1 MTTLLLTA
9 LYLLTTP
16 LLVMYLSRRWK
27 WINSVSPMTVL
38 YAIGLIIANTA
49 TLPETVRQACNDIG
63 SIAIPLAIPLM
74 LMGCNLKRWSTGN
87 AAKVFFSGLTAV
99 IITSAVGF
107 FIFKGDDNAL
117 QFAQVSA
124 VSVGIYTGG
133 IPNMGA
139 IAQGVGMDNETYL
152 YLTSYDL
159 IATGLYLLFIIF
171 FGKPVFRKLLKQPT
185 VITPTT
191 PTEPAS
197 DDTATKT
204 SLGSLIRKSAVS
216 LSITIGIAGIS
227 YLLASLPGDEINMTV
242 LILSLTTL
250 SIAYAL
256 LFPKQSNSDQAFSM
270 GTYFVYVFSLAIS
283 TTCNFI
289 EMDLGGSLSILG
301 YVCFVIFGSLV
312 LQVIFSRILH
322 IDSDSTL
329 VASVALINSPP
340 FVPMVATV
348 LGNKEVIM
356 LGISI
361 GLLGYMLGNYLGIG
375 LFFLLS

>member
-1 MTTLLLTA
+1 MTTILLTA
-9 LYLLTTP
+9 LYLLATP
-16 LLVMYLSRRWK
+16 LVVMHLAKRWK
-27 WINSVSPMTVL
+27 WINSISPMTVL
-38 YAIGLIIANTA
+38 YAIGLILANTA
-49 TLPETVRQACNDIG
+49 SLPETVRQACNDIG
-63 SIAIPLAIPLM
+63 SVAIPLAIPLM

-87 AAKVFFSGLTAV
+87 AVKVFLSGLTAV
-99 IITSAVGF
+99 IIISAAGY
-107 FIFKGDDNAL
+107 FIFRGDSNTE

-171 FGKPVFRKLLKQPT
+171 FGKPIYRKLLKQPA
-185 VITPTT
+185 VITPATT
-191 PTEPAS
+191 TVPTEGSQPEKSTTRKTIKESAIS
-197 DDTATKT
+197 LCAT
-204 SLGSLIRKSAVS
+204 IA
-216 LSITIGIAGIS
+216 IAGIA
-227 YLLASLPGDEINMTV
+227 YMLAGIGGDETNMTV

-256 LFPKQSNSDQAFSM
+256 LFPKQSNNGQAFSI
-270 GTYFVYVFSLAIS
+270 GTYFVYVFSLSIS
-283 TTCNFI
+283 STCNFV

-301 YVCFVIFGSLV
+301 YVCFVIFGSVV
-312 LQVIFSRILH
+312 LQILFSRILG

-340 FVPMVATV
+340 FVPMAATV
-348 LGNKEVIM
+348 LGNKEVVM

-361 GLLGYMLGNYLGIG
+361 GLLGYMFGNYIGIG
-375 LFFLLS
+375 LFYLLS